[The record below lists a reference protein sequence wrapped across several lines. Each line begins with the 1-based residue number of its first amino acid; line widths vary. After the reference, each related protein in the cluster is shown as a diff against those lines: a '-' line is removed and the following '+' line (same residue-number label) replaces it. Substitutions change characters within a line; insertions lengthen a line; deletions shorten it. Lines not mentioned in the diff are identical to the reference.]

1 VITQLVSEQMV
12 ETTYEKAQSRTEDLV
27 KSIRRARV
35 ARERGIHIPGQ
46 FSEHYGTR
54 QGNLD
59 WLRKKILAKRRAGLS
74 AYERQAWLVYGFDK
88 HLRPAFIF
96 PNGELPKEASSG
108 NPLEAPEL
116 TDEHIERIGDALQR
130 TFYGKV
136 EFYHIRTGKITQ
148 VDVDALKV
156 LEPAPESI
164 EALVF

>member
-1 VITQLVSEQMV
+1 MA
-12 ETTYEKAQSRTEDLV
+12 ETTYEIAQRREEDLV
-27 KSIRRARV
+27 RSIRRARV

-46 FSEHYGTR
+46 FSENYGTR

-59 WLRKKILAKRRAGLS
+59 WLRKKILAKQRSGLS
-74 AYERQAWLVYGFDK
+74 AYKNQAWMVYGFDK
-88 HLRPAFIF
+88 RFRPAFVF
-96 PNGELPKEASSG
+96 PNGELPKEAPSG

-116 TDEHIERIGDALQR
+116 TNEHIERIGDVLQK

-136 EFYHIRTGKITQ
+136 EFYHIRTGKVTR